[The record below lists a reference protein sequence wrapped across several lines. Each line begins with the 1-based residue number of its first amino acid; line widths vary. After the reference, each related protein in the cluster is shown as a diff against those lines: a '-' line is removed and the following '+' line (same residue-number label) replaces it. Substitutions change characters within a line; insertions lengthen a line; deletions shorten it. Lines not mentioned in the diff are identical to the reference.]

1 MSLKKI
7 FFNSILW
14 SFVQQFSTQLTSF
27 IIQLVL
33 VRFISPAEFGL
44 VGMLAVFIGIG
55 MALFDGG
62 MTSSLIRE
70 NKSDDSDYSTIF
82 YYNFICSILVYL
94 ILYILAPIVAE
105 FYNQQTLVKI
115 TRVYGLTFIFSAFGA
130 VQNAI
135 LIKNMRFKAQAI
147 LTLPPQILG
156 GIVGVFLAV
165 NGYGVW
171 ALVYSML
178 ITSFLNSL
186 LLWVFSNWKPSL
198 TFNIVKFKY
207 HFTYGYKMAISSI
220 LDNIF
225 TNIYSI
231 VIGKL
236 FNPTLVGYYTRANS
250 LVMLPVGNISIVL
263 NRVVFPLFSKV
274 QNDIVALKK
283 LYKKIMQIVFF
294 IISPA
299 IALMILLSRE
309 IVFLLFSEKWLPI
322 VPIFEILCISGLIYP
337 LHLYNLIILQVK
349 GKSGLFLKLEILK
362 KVIIFSSILISIK
375 YGFYGILI
383 GSVITSFINLFINS
397 HYAGEFI
404 DYKMHNQLIDLLPIV
419 FSAIIMYLIVYVFN
433 DFTDKYSIALKIIS
447 SSAIGIITYLLV
459 SYIFKIQILMEIILI
474 IKNYGKRN
482 EDLLPSN

>member
-7 FFNSILW
+7 FLNGMLW
-14 SFVQQFSTQLTSF
+14 SFIQQFSTQLTSF

-135 LIKNMRFKAQAI
+135 LIKNMRFKSQAI
-147 LTLPPQILG
+147 LTLPPLILG

-165 NGYGVW
+165 NGFGVW

-236 FNPTLVGYYTRANS
+236 FNPILVGYYTRANS

-309 IVFLLFSEKWLPI
+309 IVIILFSEKWLPI

-404 DYKMHNQLIDLLPIV
+404 DYKMHNQLIDLLPIL
-419 FSAIIMYLIVYVFN
+419 FSAIIMYFIVYVFN
-433 DFTDKYSIALKIIS
+433 DFTDKYSIALKILS

-482 EDLLPSN
+482 EDLLPPN